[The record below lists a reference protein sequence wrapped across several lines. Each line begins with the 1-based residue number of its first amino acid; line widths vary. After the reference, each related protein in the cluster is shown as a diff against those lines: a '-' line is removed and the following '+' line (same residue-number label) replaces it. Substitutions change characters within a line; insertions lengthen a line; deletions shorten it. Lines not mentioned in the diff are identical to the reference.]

1 MRSGTRESVRSG
13 ARMSRSGHS
22 VTRAVLSLGSNL
34 GDRLAHL
41 RAAVTGF
48 GGAVVAVSPVYETV
62 PWGGV
67 EQDDFLNAV
76 LVVDNPDTDAW
87 GWLRRGQALE
97 DAAGR
102 VREVRW
108 GPRTPDVGVVTV
120 DGVVSSHP
128 ELLLPHPGTPE
139 RATVLRPWLD
149 VDPDAVLPGHGPVAA
164 LLAAL
169 GPDAEDGMR
178 RRDDLTLV
186 L

>member
-1 MRSGTRESVRSG
+1 
-13 ARMSRSGHS
+13 

-41 RAAVTGF
+41 RSAVAGF
-48 GGAVVAVSPVYETV
+48 GDAVRAASPVYETAA
-62 PWGGV
+62 WGGV

-76 LVVDNPDTDAW
+76 LVVEDAGVDAW
-87 GWLRRGQALE
+87 GWLRRGHELE
-97 DAAGR
+97 RAAQR
-102 VREVRW
+102 VRDVHW
-108 GPRTPDVGVVTV
+108 GPRTLDVDVVTV
-120 DGVVSSHP
+120 DGPDGPVLSDHP

-149 VDPDAVLPGHGPVAA
+149 VDPEAVLPGHGRVAD

-178 RRDDLTLV
+178 RRDDLILMAAR
-186 L
+186 